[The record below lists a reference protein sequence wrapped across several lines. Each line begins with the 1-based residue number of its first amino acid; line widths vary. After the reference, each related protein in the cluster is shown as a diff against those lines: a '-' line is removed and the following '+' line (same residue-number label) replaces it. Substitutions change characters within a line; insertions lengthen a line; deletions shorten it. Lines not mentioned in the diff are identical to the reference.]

1 MEVKTVD
8 DKMFSLVILYDMQS
22 QFFYNVLDGISDSD
36 TPNRLNTRA
45 NHIAWLAGRLVQQR
59 FEMADMLGDV
69 KLTHGAHELFKDHQG
84 IKDDVKYP
92 GLDFYKADWE
102 KITPVLRNE
111 LMTIT
116 EEKLDVKVEM
126 MPGESYSHFEMCTFM
141 IYREANMIGQ
151 IALWRR
157 LLGYDAMKYM

>member
-8 DKMFSLVILYDMQS
+8 SRTFSLVILYDMQS
-22 QFFYNVLDGISDSD
+22 QFFHNVIEGISDND
-36 TPNRLNTRA
+36 THNRLNTKA
-45 NHIAWLAGRLVQQR
+45 NHIAWLAGSLVQQR
-59 FEMADMLGDV
+59 FEMAGMLGDS
-69 KLTHGAHELFKDHQG
+69 KLNQGAHELFKDYQG

-92 GLDFYKADWE
+92 SLSSYKSDWE
-102 KITPVLRNE
+102 KITPILRQEMMN
-111 LMTIT
+111 IS
-116 EEKLDVKVEM
+116 EEKLNMKMEM

-141 IYREANMIGQ
+141 IYREANIIGQ